1 VVLLLAVSATAS
13 AAGVETRVMASRH
26 DGTFRADLVA
36 SRDGADAS
44 VFVRA
49 YDRAAGRWRLLDS
62 RRVARRG
69 SFAWA
74 SVGHPG
80 AVRKFSVDGRRQRI
94 GFELLITPAV
104 GWSQPYLYRVVEGKL
119 AGGLQLCG
127 CAPG

>member
-1 VVLLLAVSATAS
+1 VLLLAASATAS
-13 AAGVETRVMASRH
+13 AAQVETRVMASRQ
-26 DGTFRADLVA
+26 DGPFRAELVA
-36 SRDGADAS
+36 SRSGTDAS

-49 YDRAAGRWRLLDS
+49 YDRAGGDWRLLDS

-74 SVGHPG
+74 SVGRPG
-80 AVRKFSVDGRRQRI
+80 SVRKFTVDGDHRRI

-104 GWSQPYLYRVVEGKL
+104 GWSQPYVYRVADGKL

>member
-1 VVLLLAVSATAS
+1 MLVVAASATAS
-13 AAGVETRVMASRH
+13 AAGAETRVMASRQV
-26 DGTFRADLVA
+26 GSFRADLVA
-36 SRDGADAS
+36 SRSGADAS

-49 YDRAAGRWRLLDS
+49 YDRDAGGWRLLDS

-80 AVRKFSVDGRRQRI
+80 AVRKFDVDGPRRRI

-104 GWSQPYLYRVVEGKL
+104 GWSQPYLYRVVDGKL

>member
-1 VVLLLAVSATAS
+1 
-13 AAGVETRVMASRH
+13 MASQR
-26 DGTFRADLVA
+26 DGSFRADLVA
-36 SRDGADAS
+36 SRSGADAT

-49 YDRAAGRWRLLDS
+49 YDRESGGWRLLDS
-62 RRVARRG
+62 QQIARRG

-80 AVRKFSVDGRRQRI
+80 AVRKFTVESRRRRI

-104 GWSQPYLYRVVEGKL
+104 GWSQPYLYRVVDGKL

>member
-1 VVLLLAVSATAS
+1 
-13 AAGVETRVMASRH
+13 MASKQ
-26 DGTFRADLVA
+26 DGSFRAQLVA
-36 SRDGADAS
+36 SHSGPDAS

-49 YDRAAGRWRLLDS
+49 YDRVGGAWRLLDS
-62 RRVARRG
+62 RQIARRG

-74 SVGHPG
+74 SVGHAG
-80 AVRKFSVDGRRQRI
+80 AVRKFSVQSRGRRI

-104 GWSQPYLYRVVEGKL
+104 SWSQPYLYRVVDGKL